1 MECSC
6 PCVEHFD
13 ELIHAVPAGNDGII
27 EGSTVGPVAVGW
39 RAERVPE
46 NLVVK
51 MPTAVEANQVGDL
64 GHLFNVARGLSFLLL
79 LK

>member
-1 MECSC
+1 M
-6 PCVEHFD
+6 
-13 ELIHAVPAGNDGII
+13 
-27 EGSTVGPVAVGW
+27 EGSTVGHVAVGW

-51 MPTAVEANQVGDL
+51 MPATVEANQVGDL
-64 GHLFNVARGLSFLLL
+64 GHLFNVTDGLSFLLL